1 MACHRLEVNHRSL
14 MVHPIQTSTLTAAP
28 LRDPTM
34 ARNNAILE
42 SVAGYT
48 RNMALPRT
56 WLPRAEEILDVL
68 KRMKSKQLD
77 RAAIEELFQL
87 QRRAAI
93 DLLNQVGR
101 TGDRATGFLVERT
114 SLLSWVEK
122 IFKEESWQ
130 LQRRKSAAEE
140 LSRSM
145 AEVQAIRVAMA
156 KEGRQPVAFP
166 IVDKYLRATCA
177 SLPRAIRIE
186 YGRITIEVA
195 EDTPEEMRQTAC
207 QLLYEFAMALN
218 NDADHFRDLIAANHD
233 VPDLTA
239 LSALPETLCEE

>member
-1 MACHRLEVNHRSL
+1 V
-14 MVHPIQTSTLTAAP
+14 
-28 LRDPTM
+28 LR
-34 ARNNAILE
+34 
-42 SVAGYT
+42 
-48 RNMALPRT
+48 
-56 WLPRAEEILDVL
+56 
-68 KRMKSKQLD
+68 RMKSRQLD

-93 DLLNQVGR
+93 DLMNQVGR

-122 IFKEESWQ
+122 TFKEESWQ
-130 LQRRKSAAEE
+130 LQRRKEAAEE

-145 AEVQAIRVAMA
+145 AEVQAIREAMA

-177 SLPRAIRIE
+177 SLPHPIRIE
-186 YGRITIEVA
+186 HGRITIEVA

-207 QLLYEFAMALN
+207 QLLYELAMALN
-218 NDADHFRDLIAANHD
+218 NDADHFRDLIAVNHD
-233 VPDLTA
+233 APGLTSLRSLLEA
-239 LSALPETLCEE
+239 LHEK